1 MIALKSKP
9 SGNGMAVN
17 TYAAL
22 ALSVMKRN
30 SRLLEFRFSIGGV
43 NMSKTKIGQQRN
55 FSLPVRKTL
64 YLKVAISFVA
74 SFCMVYLLSSSLVIS
89 LIFGFLL
96 STTAFLISRQKSH
109 KDTSAMNAAWPEVID
124 HLVSGIQSGLSITES
139 LIGLTTRG
147 PLILRPY
154 FAEFEL
160 KMRMHG
166 DFNLAISELKQRCAQ
181 HSSDQIFEAIA
192 ISKTLGGS
200 ELLNILRTVGT
211 FLRQDL
217 ALRREIEVKHGWIKN
232 SAHLSAAAPWLLL
245 LLLSTQPATSRAFST
260 PTGVL
265 ILLIG
270 LSMTAIAYVWMNRL
284 GRLPE
289 LPRVFGSA

>member
-1 MIALKSKP
+1 MSRTQMSPLK
-9 SGNGMAVN
+9 N
-17 TYAAL
+17 
-22 ALSVMKRN
+22 R
-30 SRLLEFRFSIGGV
+30 
-43 NMSKTKIGQQRN
+43 
-55 FSLPVRKTL
+55 SLVLRKTQ

-74 SFCMVYLLSSSLVIS
+74 SFFLVYLLSSSLVIA

-96 STTAFLISRQKSH
+96 STIALLISRQKSH
-109 KDTSAMNAAWPEVID
+109 KDAATINAAWPEVID

-147 PLILRPY
+147 PVILRPY
-154 FAEFEL
+154 FAEFEM
-160 KMRMHG
+160 KMRLDG
-166 DFNLAISELKQRCAQ
+166 DFNLAISELKQRCGQ

-270 LSMTAIAYVWMNRL
+270 LVMTAVAYIWMNRL

>member
-1 MIALKSKP
+1 MSRSQMSTPQI
-9 SGNGMAVN
+9 NRRRN
-17 TYAAL
+17 
-22 ALSVMKRN
+22 LS
-30 SRLLEFRFSIGGV
+30 LTL
-43 NMSKTKIGQQRN
+43 
-55 FSLPVRKTL
+55 RKTQ

-74 SFCMVYLLSSSLVIS
+74 SFFMVYLLSSSIVIA

-96 STTAFLISRQKSH
+96 STIALLITRKKSH
-109 KDTSAMNAAWPEVID
+109 KDAAAINAAWPEVID

-154 FAEFEL
+154 FAEFEV
-160 KMRMHG
+160 KMRTHG
-166 DFNLAISELKQRCAQ
+166 DFNRAISDLKQRCGQ

-260 PTGVL
+260 TTGIFIL
-265 ILLIG
+265 IIG
-270 LSMTAIAYVWMNRL
+270 LAMTAVAYIWMNRL

-289 LPRVFGSA
+289 LPRVFGQI

>member
-1 MIALKSKP
+1 MSRKQMSP
-9 SGNGMAVN
+9 PRN
-17 TYAAL
+17 
-22 ALSVMKRN
+22 LSLN
-30 SRLLEFRFSIGGV
+30 
-43 NMSKTKIGQQRN
+43 
-55 FSLPVRKTL
+55 VRKNQ
-64 YLKVAISFVA
+64 YLKVTSSFVA
-74 SFCMVYLLSSSLVIS
+74 SFFMVYLLSASIVIA

-96 STTAFLISRQKSH
+96 SIITLLISKKKSD
-109 KDTSAMNAAWPEVID
+109 KDAAAISAAWPEVID

-160 KMRMHG
+160 KMRTHG

>member
-1 MIALKSKP
+1 
-9 SGNGMAVN
+9 
-17 TYAAL
+17 
-22 ALSVMKRN
+22 MKRN
-30 SRLLEFRFSIGGV
+30 FLLLEFHSPIGGV
-43 NMSKTKIGQQRN
+43 SMCSAKMTRPKIKQKRQL
-55 FSLPVRKTL
+55 SLISHKNQF
-64 YLKVAISFVA
+64 LKIAISFVA
-74 SFCMVYLLSSSLVIS
+74 SFFMVYLLSASIVIA

-96 STTAFLISRQKSH
+96 STITLSISKKKSH
-109 KDTSAMNAAWPEVID
+109 KDAAALSAAWPEVID

-154 FAEFEL
+154 FAEFEIR
-160 KMRMHG
+160 MRTQG
-166 DFNLAISELKQRCAQ
+166 DFNLAISELKQRCGQ

-270 LSMTAIAYVWMNRL
+270 LSMTAIAYLWMNRL

-289 LPRVFGSA
+289 LPRVFGKP

>member
-1 MIALKSKP
+1 MSRTKVYPSK
-9 SGNGMAVN
+9 N
-17 TYAAL
+17 L
-22 ALSVMKRN
+22 
-30 SRLLEFRFSIGGV
+30 
-43 NMSKTKIGQQRN
+43 
-55 FSLPVRKTL
+55 SLPIGKTQF
-64 YLKVAISFVA
+64 LKAVISFVA
-74 SFCMVYLLSSSLVIS
+74 AFCMVYLLSSSLEIS
-89 LIFGFLL
+89 VIFGFLF
-96 STTAFLISRQKSH
+96 STIAFLVSRKKSH
-109 KDTSAMNAAWPEVID
+109 KDVAAINAAWPEVID

-139 LIGLTTRG
+139 LIGLATRG
-147 PLILRPY
+147 PAILRPY
-154 FAEFEL
+154 FAEFEM
-160 KMRMHG
+160 KMRLDG
-166 DFNLAISELKQRCAQ
+166 DFNLAISELKQRCSQ

-260 PTGVL
+260 SSGVL

-270 LSMTAIAYVWMNRL
+270 LVMTAIAYIWMNRL

-289 LPRVFGSA
+289 LPRVFGGT

>member
-1 MIALKSKP
+1 MR
-9 SGNGMAVN
+9 
-17 TYAAL
+17 
-22 ALSVMKRN
+22 RN
-30 SRLLEFRFSIGGV
+30 FQLPVFRSPIGGIK
-43 NMSKTKIGQQRN
+43 MSRSQMSTPQINRRRN
-55 FSLPVRKTL
+55 LSLTLRKTQ

-74 SFCMVYLLSSSLVIS
+74 SFFMVYLLSSSIVIAV
-89 LIFGFLL
+89 IFGFLL
-96 STTAFLISRQKSH
+96 STIALLITRNKSH
-109 KDTSAMNAAWPEVID
+109 KDATAINGAWPEVID

-154 FAEFEL
+154 FAEFEEN
-160 KMRMHG
+160 MRSNG
-166 DFNLAISELKQRCAQ
+166 DFNLAISELKKRCAQ

-270 LSMTAIAYVWMNRL
+270 LLMTAIAYVWMNRL

>member
-1 MIALKSKP
+1 
-9 SGNGMAVN
+9 
-17 TYAAL
+17 
-22 ALSVMKRN
+22 MKR
-30 SRLLEFRFSIGGV
+30 SSQLLEFSLPIGGV
-43 NMSKTKIGQQRN
+43 KMSRKQMSPLRNRSMVVGKTQ
-55 FSLPVRKTL
+55 
-64 YLKVAISFVA
+64 YLKVAISFLA
-74 SFCMVYLLSSSLVIS
+74 SFLLVYLLSSSLVIA

-96 STTAFLISRQKSH
+96 STIAFLISRQKSH
-109 KDTSAMNAAWPEVID
+109 KDAAAINAAWPEVID
-124 HLVSGIQSGLSITES
+124 HLVSGIQSGLSISES

-147 PLILRPY
+147 PAILRPY
-154 FAEFEL
+154 FAEFEM
-160 KMRMHG
+160 KMRLNG
-166 DFNLAISELKQRCAQ
+166 DFNLAISELKQRCGQ

-265 ILLIG
+265 ILLVG
-270 LSMTAIAYVWMNRL
+270 LVMTAVAYIWMNRL
-284 GRLPE
+284 GRLPD

>member
-1 MIALKSKP
+1 
-9 SGNGMAVN
+9 
-17 TYAAL
+17 
-22 ALSVMKRN
+22 
-30 SRLLEFRFSIGGV
+30 
-43 NMSKTKIGQQRN
+43 MSKTKIRPSKTL
-55 FSLPVRKTL
+55 SLPVGKNQ
-64 YLKVAISFVA
+64 YLKVSISFVVT
-74 SFCMVYLLSSSLVIS
+74 FFLVYLLSSSLVIA
-89 LIFGFLL
+89 LIFGFLF
-96 STTAFLISRQKSH
+96 STIAILILRKKSQK
-109 KDTSAMNAAWPEVID
+109 DEAAINAAWPEVID

-139 LIGLTTRG
+139 LIGLTIRG
-147 PLILRPY
+147 PIILRPF
-154 FAEFEL
+154 FAEFEEN
-160 KMRMHG
+160 MRSNG
-166 DFNLAISELKQRCAQ
+166 DFNLAISELKQRCGQ

-260 PTGVL
+260 PTGIL

-270 LSMTAIAYVWMNRL
+270 LLMTAIAYVWMNRL

-289 LPRVFGSA
+289 PPRVFGKA

>member
-1 MIALKSKP
+1 
-9 SGNGMAVN
+9 
-17 TYAAL
+17 
-22 ALSVMKRN
+22 MKKN
-30 SRLLEFRFSIGGV
+30 SQLRGFHSPIGGIIM
-43 NMSKTKIGQQRN
+43 NRSKMSTTKINQPR
-55 FSLPVRKTL
+55 SLSLTFHRTQ
-64 YLKVAISFVA
+64 YLKVALSFVV
-74 SFCMVYLLSSSLVIS
+74 SFLLVYLLSSSAVIA

-96 STTAFLISRQKSH
+96 ATIAVLITRKKSH
-109 KDTSAMNAAWPEVID
+109 RDAAAISAAWPEVID

-154 FAEFEL
+154 FADFEI
-160 KMRMHG
+160 KMRTHG
-166 DFNLAISELKQRCAQ
+166 DFNQAISELKQRCAQ

-192 ISKTLGGS
+192 ISKTLGGT

-260 PTGVL
+260 PTGAL
-265 ILLIG
+265 ILLSG
-270 LSMTAIAYVWMNRL
+270 LAMTAIAYIWMNRL

-289 LPRVFGSA
+289 LPRVFGQP